1 MRPLVYVACLLLVA
15 PVVVFTVLHDAIMAV
30 IVSDTLG
37 ELLSAFWRG
46 LSKRRPVVDAMP
58 MWGMYMLMALVP
70 VSLIAFVAL
79 AWSARHAWIGFGL
92 IALVGLC
99 LTVLA
104 FVRDGA
110 PPSLL
115 ITLLH
120 VPAIL
125 GVSIAVWMLVHD
137 PRVHA
142 LRSGWS
148 QTSERSAK
156 P

>member
-15 PVVVFTVLHDAIMAV
+15 PVVLFTVLHDAIMAV
-30 IVSDTLG
+30 IASDTLG
-37 ELLSAFWRG
+37 QLLGAFWRG
-46 LSKRRPVVDAMP
+46 LSKRRPMFDAIP
-58 MWGMYMLMALVP
+58 MWGMYVLMALVP

-99 LTVLA
+99 LTVLV

-110 PPSLL
+110 PPSLP
-115 ITLLH
+115 IALLH

-125 GVSIAVWMLVHD
+125 GVSIAAWALAHD
-137 PRVHA
+137 PRVA
-142 LRSGWS
+142 ELRSGWS
-148 QTSERSAK
+148 QTSERGGA

>member
-1 MRPLVYVACLLLVA
+1 
-15 PVVVFTVLHDAIMAV
+15 MAV
-30 IVSDTLG
+30 VVSDTLG
-37 ELLSAFWRG
+37 QLLSAFWRG
-46 LSKRRPVVDAMP
+46 QQAASRSGRHSDVGDVRV
-58 MWGMYMLMALVP
+58 MALVP
-70 VSLIAFVAL
+70 VSVIAFVAL

-99 LTVLA
+99 LTVLV

-115 ITLLH
+115 IALLH

-142 LRSGWS
+142 VRSGWS
-148 QTSERSAK
+148 QTSERSAT